1 MNLIIEA
8 IIVGILI
15 LVVGTCVSYLIRL
28 CIKSTLPQVCKDWN
42 KNHVM
47 EICLFSTGFIAHLLC
62 ELTGINKWYC
72 TNGNVLKNYLYENI

>member
-28 CIKSTLPQVCKDWN
+28 CIKSTLP
-42 KNHVM
+42 
-47 EICLFSTGFIAHLLC
+47 
-62 ELTGINKWYC
+62 
-72 TNGNVLKNYLYENI
+72 